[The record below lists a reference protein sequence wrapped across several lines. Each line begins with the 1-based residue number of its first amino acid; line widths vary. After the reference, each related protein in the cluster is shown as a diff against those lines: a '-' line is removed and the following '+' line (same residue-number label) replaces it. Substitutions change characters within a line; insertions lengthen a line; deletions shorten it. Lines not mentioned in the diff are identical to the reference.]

1 MAAQGDFDV
10 ATHRRDAAVVVVP
23 KGEIDLATV
32 DLVREAVESDWERGL
47 NLVLD
52 FRDVGFMDTSGLR
65 YVLELNDRA
74 GREGFELRLV
84 RGSSAVQ
91 RVFQV
96 AGLDARLPWVD
107 DPDEHPAPE

>member
-1 MAAQGDFDV
+1 MAAQGNFDV
-10 ATHRRDAAVVVVP
+10 ATHRDDTAMVVVP

-32 DLVREAVESDWERGL
+32 DIVRDAVENGWQRGL
-47 NLVLD
+47 RLVLD
-52 FRDVGFMDTSGLR
+52 FREVGFMDTSGLR

-74 GREGFELRLV
+74 AREGFELRLV

-96 AGLDARLPWVD
+96 AGLDTRLPWVD
-107 DPDEHPAPE
+107 EPDGQPASE